1 MLRAIVDL
9 SGAMFCAGVRALCRT
24 LDRRSGD
31 AFHFSWRVGRF
42 AFALFATAGL
52 AARHGLS
59 F

>member
-1 MLRAIVDL
+1 MLRTIVDL

-31 AFHFSWRVGRF
+31 AFHFVWQVADSV
-42 AFALFATAGL
+42 FALVASTRL
-52 AARHGLS
+52 AAGHGLS

>member
-31 AFHFSWRVGRF
+31 AFHFSWRVVRF
-42 AFALFATAGL
+42 AFASFASARL